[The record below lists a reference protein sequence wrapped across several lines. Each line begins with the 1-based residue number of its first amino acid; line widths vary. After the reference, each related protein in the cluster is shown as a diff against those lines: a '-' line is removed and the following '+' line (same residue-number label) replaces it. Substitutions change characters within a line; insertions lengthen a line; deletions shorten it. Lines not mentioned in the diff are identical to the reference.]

1 MSLENEEQRLPDQPA
16 ETNHEVHKKVKI
28 SYTREFLLSLS
39 ELESCKKLP
48 DGFDRS
54 FLSEFEDAFRDRQRT
69 SSGLSANSFRRNDY
83 GSSPPT
89 RGDAASYSRPLHG
102 RWESRSSGRG
112 DKDSDTQSDKDSD
125 SGRHYGNTSR
135 RPWQVPEHDGLLGS
149 GSFPRPAGFAGGIAA
164 PKVRP
169 NDTYQ
174 LNRTNEPYQ
183 PPRPYKAPPLTRK
196 EITDSLNDETFGS
209 SDNTSEDR
217 AEEERKRRDSF
228 ELMRKEQQKAFQ
240 EKQKLKPEKNKG
252 GFDFSS
258 LLDDDSKEEKRLLPR
273 SSETAEPRVPPSSN
287 NDGEKFTLP
296 LQTPAP
302 RPLVPP
308 GFASTVLE
316 RNIGTKSLDL
326 PHQVEVVNSG
336 LEDNILHGKGN
347 RVVNDTSDNRVEKQ
361 PVEKMILGKQHHAS
375 ASTHASFDSMSEKSI
390 NFLPPQGA
398 NNKIIGMDSRFYNN
412 ANTPQ
417 ALEASRNSEVIEIDA
432 EKGSNST
439 SILEKIFSGAV
450 PLNGVGSSNI
460 IEPHNS
466 KVDEAVGSHT
476 VNSSKFAQWFHEE
489 DKKPA
494 NEILSGRP
502 NDLLSMI
509 VGSEKAGPHIVDGK
523 LSDHGFPSFPTQN
536 AEPAVRPLT
545 SNIIPPSVGDSEHFY
560 KSTKPEAA
568 SAVLTCEDLEQCIL
582 SEISESGQPPVQR
595 SVVPDRKAGQP
606 KAKVDDHASRHLLSL
621 LQKGTGLRDIEPSS
635 NQETASPEKIHNI
648 DGTAIGTALHISK
661 EKAAENV
668 SDSGKSLTLETLFGT
683 AFMKE
688 LQSVGAPVSTKRG
701 LVGSAR
707 VETPE
712 TRGLPFPVSETSF
725 VPSAFDVGPN
735 TSTHSN
741 SDMTVNRRKQ
751 TKSDKIDEQLLGFDN
766 PLDSLQVSSDL
777 GSKMGV
783 FDGPADIRLPEEDSL
798 LAVGEPL
805 NIQNFMSTRNL
816 VKSKVF
822 SSPNTEVDI
831 VEKLAALD
839 SAFKD
844 FKDARTSIKEFKD
857 PRTSIMGSQEG
868 GPPFLR
874 GPYDMRQ
881 PDISYQNLNVQ
892 PSSQQLHH
900 PQMNHRGT
908 FFHPSDSHPGNANS
922 QINYMAPEGMIRND
936 SPQSHQFPANMLRPP
951 FHHSNAAQ
959 SGFDARHHPMLQQM
973 HMAGSFPPPHLLQG
987 LSSAPALPPH
997 TNRGAPMPARPNS
1010 QVSGF
1015 MEELNPMA
1023 GFPFGPRPV
1032 NLGGHGM
1039 PSPAPDVAGGSNHP
1053 EALQRLL
1060 EMEMRSNPKQIH
1072 PFASGGGH
1080 NSQGMYGHELDMGFG
1095 YR

>member
-1 MSLENEEQRLPDQPA
+1 MSLENEDQRLPDQPA
-16 ETNHEVHKKVKI
+16 ETNHEVNKKLKI

-48 DGFDRS
+48 DGFDQS
-54 FLSEFEDAFRDRQRT
+54 FLSEFEDAFRGQRP

-89 RGDAASYSRPLHG
+89 RGDAAGYSRPLHG
-102 RWESRSSGRG
+102 RWESRSSGRS

-125 SGRHYGNTSR
+125 SGRHYGNQAR

-174 LNRTNEPYQ
+174 LNRSNEPYH

-209 SDNTSEDR
+209 SEYTNEDR
-217 AEEERKRRDSF
+217 AEEERKRRDAF

-252 GFDFSS
+252 GFDFST
-258 LLDDDSKEEKRLLPR
+258 LLDDDTKEEKRLLPR
-273 SSETAEPRVPPSSN
+273 SSEIAEPRLPPASN
-287 NDGEKFTLP
+287 NDGEKSNLP
-296 LQTPAP
+296 LQTPAS

-308 GFASTVLE
+308 GFTSTVLE
-316 RNIGTKSLDL
+316 RNLGTKSLNH
-326 PHQVEVVNSG
+326 PHQVEVGNSG

-347 RVVNDTSDNRVEKQ
+347 RVLNGTSDNRVDKQ
-361 PVEKMILGKQHHAS
+361 PVEQIVLGKQHHAS
-375 ASTHASFDSMSEKSI
+375 ASTHASFDSMSEKSL
-390 NFLPPQGA
+390 NLLPPQGA
-398 NNKIIGMDSRFYNN
+398 YNKIIGVDSQLYNK

-417 ALEASRNSEVIEIDA
+417 ALEASRNSEVFEIDA
-432 EKGSNST
+432 EKVTNST
-439 SILEKIFSGAV
+439 SILEKLFSGAV

-460 IEPHNS
+460 IEPHDS
-466 KVDEAVGSHT
+466 KVDEALGPHI

-502 NDLLSMI
+502 NDLLSLI
-509 VGSEKAGPHIVDGK
+509 VGSEKAGSHISDGK
-523 LSDHGFPSFPTQN
+523 LRDHSFLSFPSQN
-536 AEPAVRPLT
+536 SEPAERLLT
-545 SNIIPPSVGDSEHFY
+545 SNIVSPPVGDSEHLY
-560 KSTKPEAA
+560 KSTKPEAV
-568 SAVLTCEDLEQCIL
+568 SAVLTCEDLEQSIL
-582 SEISESGQPPVQR
+582 SEISESGPTLQPPVQR
-595 SVVPDRKAGQP
+595 SVVPDRKAEQP
-606 KAKVDDHASRHLLSL
+606 KAKVDNHASQHLLSL
-621 LQKGTGLRDIEPSS
+621 LQKGTGLNDIETSS
-635 NQETASPEKIHNI
+635 NQETASSEKIHNI
-648 DGTAIGTALHISK
+648 DGTVIGTARHISK
-661 EKAAENV
+661 EKNAENV
-668 SDSGKSLTLETLFGT
+668 SDPGKSLTLETLFGT

-707 VETPE
+707 VDVPE
-712 TRGLPFPVSETSF
+712 PHGLPFPVSDNSL
-725 VPSAFDVGPN
+725 VPSAIDVEPN
-735 TSTHSN
+735 TSNHSN
-741 SDMTVNRRKQ
+741 SDMTANRRKQ

-766 PLDSLQVSSDL
+766 PQIDLDSLQVRTDL
-777 GSKMGV
+777 GSKIGV

-798 LAVGEPL
+798 ITVSEPL
-805 NIQNFMSTRNL
+805 NIQNFMSTGNL

-831 VEKLAALD
+831 VEKLAALN

-844 FKDARTSIKEFKD
+844 ER
-857 PRTSIMGSQEG
+857 SIMGSQE

-881 PDISYQNLNVQ
+881 PDIPYQNHNVQ

-922 QINYMAPEGMIRND
+922 QMNFMTPEGMIRND
-936 SPQSHQFPANMLRPP
+936 PPQSHQFPANMLRPP
-951 FHHSNAAQ
+951 FHHANTGQ
-959 SGFDARHHPMLQQM
+959 SGFDAHHHPMLQQM
-973 HMAGSFPPPHLLQG
+973 HMAGNFPPPHLLQG

-997 TNRGAPMPARPNS
+997 PNRGAPLPAHPNS
-1010 QVSGF
+1010 QVSSF

-1072 PFASGGGH
+1072 PFAASGGH